1 MAEKSILLLSKAEQ
15 LTYLENLLLTQE
27 TEKAL
32 SKVLSYEN
40 LSLEVN
46 RIINDVIS
54 KKSIKKHLKTIN
66 GIKKEPEL
74 YTYINAMIIA
84 ILGRLNKPKVLNEF
98 LKSLGQTKINKLYK
112 YDKIDNQ
119 KVLEKYVDE
128 KNISNNVKKE
138 ENKQGQKKS
147 KRTTKIVIVLIILI
161 VLGIG
166 IYFGIQDLKLLNYYE
181 DKVYP
186 NFYVYD
192 VDVSEKSFKDL
203 ETTIE
208 GMKNDILNTNIT
220 FVYNDSKK
228 QYKASELGLT
238 ISTDALID
246 KLSHYDDNMN
256 IKDKLGLIKSNK
268 VKKFT
273 LEISYDESNIQNII
287 DELKK
292 TYNKKKK
299 NGYLKRDNKFN
310 ISYVSGTDGFT
321 INEEKL
327 KADIIKLL
335 SNWDLDKKD
344 NEITITG
351 NIDKV
356 EEKNTNLKYIN
367 KKIASFTT
375 SFDPSGNRGYNVK
388 LSGKKA
394 NGTILQPGEVFS
406 YRKIVG
412 PYSGANGYLAAP
424 VQQNGTTVYG
434 TGGGVCQL
442 ATTMF
447 NAQLLAGLQTVYR
460 TNHGAPVAY
469 VGRGLDATVAG
480 DDPDYKFKNNY
491 KYPVYISVYTSY
503 RGLTVDIW
511 SNENATEGK
520 TFKPYV
526 VAKNA
531 KEYYTYLAIYKNGK
545 QIDTKYIGYSY
556 YLK

>member
-1 MAEKSILLLSKAEQ
+1 MAEKSILLLSKTEQ
-15 LTYLENLLLTQE
+15 LTYLETLLLTQE

-46 RIINDVIS
+46 HIINEVIN
-54 KKSIKKHLKTIN
+54 KKSIRKHLKIIN
-66 GIKKEPEL
+66 GIKKGSEL
-74 YTYINAMIIA
+74 SNYINAMIIA

-98 LKSLGQTKINKLYK
+98 LKTLGQNKINKLYN
-112 YDKIDNQ
+112 YEKIDNQ
-119 KVLEKYVDE
+119 KLLEKYVD
-128 KNISNNVKKE
+128 KKIISNSDLKQNNKKT
-138 ENKQGQKKS
+138 NK
-147 KRTTKIVIVLIILI
+147 TIKIVIAVIVLIIL
-161 VLGIG
+161 GIG
-166 IYFGIQDLKLLNYYE
+166 VYFGIQDLKLLKYYE

-186 NFYVYD
+186 NFYIYD

-208 GMKNDILNTNIT
+208 AMKNDILNTNIT
-220 FVYNDSKK
+220 FVYNNSKK

-238 ISTDALID
+238 ISTDSLVN
-246 KLSHYDDNMN
+246 KLSHYTDNMN
-256 IKDKLGLIKSNK
+256 IKDKLALIKSNK

-273 LEISYDESNIQNII
+273 LEIAYEDTKIQNII

-292 TYNKKKK
+292 SYNKKKK
-299 NGYLKRDNKFN
+299 SGYLKRDNNFN
-310 ISYVSGTDGFT
+310 ISYVSGTDGFA
-321 INEEKL
+321 IDEK
-327 KADIIKLL
+327 KIKEDIIKLL
-335 SNWDLDKKD
+335 SNWDLEKKD
-344 NEITITG
+344 NIITITG
-351 NIDKV
+351 TVDKLD
-356 EEKNTNLKYIN
+356 EKNTNLKYIN

-406 YRKIVG
+406 YRKVVG

-424 VQQNGTTVYG
+424 IQQNGTTVYG

-526 VAKNA
+526 VAKSA
-531 KEYYTYLAIYKNGK
+531 LEYYTYLAVYKNGK
-545 QIDTKYIGYSY
+545 QIDTKYISYSY

>member
-1 MAEKSILLLSKAEQ
+1 MAEKSILLLSKTEQ
-15 LTYLENLLLTQE
+15 LTYLETLLLTQE

-46 RIINDVIS
+46 HIINEVIN
-54 KKSIKKHLKTIN
+54 KKSIRKHLKIIN
-66 GIKKEPEL
+66 GIKKDSEL
-74 YTYINAMIIA
+74 SNYINAMIIA

-98 LKSLGQTKINKLYK
+98 LKTLGQNKINKLYN
-112 YDKIDNQ
+112 YEKIDNQ
-119 KVLEKYVDE
+119 KLLEKYVD
-128 KNISNNVKKE
+128 KKIISNSDLKQNNKK
-138 ENKQGQKKS
+138 
-147 KRTTKIVIVLIILI
+147 TTKTIKIVIAVIVLIIL
-161 VLGIG
+161 GIG
-166 IYFGIQDLKLLNYYE
+166 AYFGIQDLKLLKYYE

-186 NFYVYD
+186 NFYIYD

-208 GMKNDILNTNIT
+208 AMKNDILNTNIT

-228 QYKASELGLT
+228 QYKAKELGLT
-238 ISTDALID
+238 ISTDSLVN
-246 KLSHYDDNMN
+246 KLSHYTDNMN
-256 IKDKLGLIKSNK
+256 IKDKLALIKSNK

-273 LEISYDESNIQNII
+273 LEIAYEDTKIQNII

-292 TYNKKKK
+292 SYNKKKK
-299 NGYLKRDNKFN
+299 NGYLKRDNNFN
-310 ISYVSGTDGFT
+310 ISYVSGTDGFA
-321 INEEKL
+321 IDEK
-327 KADIIKLL
+327 KIKEDIIKLL
-335 SNWDLDKKD
+335 SNWDLEKKD
-344 NEITITG
+344 NIITITG
-351 NIDKV
+351 TVDKLD
-356 EEKNTNLKYIN
+356 EKNTNLKYIN

-375 SFDPSGNRGYNVK
+375 SFDPSGNRGHNVK

-406 YRKIVG
+406 YRKVVG

-424 VQQNGTTVYG
+424 IQQNGTTVYG

-511 SNENATEGK
+511 SNENATEGSCK
-520 TFKPYV
+520 KCFRV
-526 VAKNA
+526 
-531 KEYYTYLAIYKNGK
+531 L
-545 QIDTKYIGYSY
+545 YIFSC
-556 YLK
+556 L

>member
-1 MAEKSILLLSKAEQ
+1 MAEKSILLLSKTEQ
-15 LTYLENLLLTQE
+15 LTYLETLLLTQE

-46 RIINDVIS
+46 HIINEVIN
-54 KKSIKKHLKTIN
+54 KKSIRKHLKIIN
-66 GIKKEPEL
+66 GIKKDSEL
-74 YTYINAMIIA
+74 SNYINAMIIA

-98 LKSLGQTKINKLYK
+98 LKTLGQNKINKLYN
-112 YDKIDNQ
+112 YEKIDNQ
-119 KVLEKYVDE
+119 KLLEKYVD
-128 KNISNNVKKE
+128 KKIISNSDLKQNNKKT
-138 ENKQGQKKS
+138 NK
-147 KRTTKIVIVLIILI
+147 TIKIVIAVIVLIIL
-161 VLGIG
+161 GIG
-166 IYFGIQDLKLLNYYE
+166 AYFGIQDLKLLKYYE

-186 NFYVYD
+186 NFYIYD

-208 GMKNDILNTNIT
+208 AMKNDILNTNIT

-238 ISTDALID
+238 ISTDSLVN
-246 KLSHYDDNMN
+246 KLSHYTDNMN
-256 IKDKLGLIKSNK
+256 IKDKLALIKSNK

-273 LEISYDESNIQNII
+273 LEIAYEDTKIQNII

-292 TYNKKKK
+292 SYNKKKK
-299 NGYLKRDNKFN
+299 NGYLKRDNNFN
-310 ISYVSGTDGFT
+310 ISYVSGTDGFA
-321 INEEKL
+321 IDEK
-327 KADIIKLL
+327 KIKEDIIKLL
-335 SNWDLDKKD
+335 SNWDLEKKD
-344 NEITITG
+344 NIITITG
-351 NIDKV
+351 TVDKLD
-356 EEKNTNLKYIN
+356 EKNTNLKYIN

-406 YRKIVG
+406 YRKVVG

-424 VQQNGTTVYG
+424 IQQNGTTVYG

-526 VAKNA
+526 VAKSA
-531 KEYYTYLAIYKNGK
+531 LEYYTYLAVYKNGK
-545 QIDTKYIGYSY
+545 QIDTKYISYSY

>member
-1 MAEKSILLLSKAEQ
+1 MAEKSILLLSKTEQ
-15 LTYLENLLLTQE
+15 LTYLETLLLTQE

-46 RIINDVIS
+46 HIINEVIN
-54 KKSIKKHLKTIN
+54 KKSIRKHLKIIN
-66 GIKKEPEL
+66 GIKKDSEL
-74 YTYINAMIIA
+74 SNYINAMIIA

-98 LKSLGQTKINKLYK
+98 LKTLGQNKINKLYN
-112 YDKIDNQ
+112 YEKIDNQ
-119 KVLEKYVDE
+119 KLLEKYVD
-128 KNISNNVKKE
+128 KKIISNSDLKQNNKK
-138 ENKQGQKKS
+138 
-147 KRTTKIVIVLIILI
+147 TTKTIKIVIAVIVLIIL
-161 VLGIG
+161 GIG
-166 IYFGIQDLKLLNYYE
+166 AYFGIQDLKLLKYYE

-186 NFYVYD
+186 NFYIYD

-208 GMKNDILNTNIT
+208 AMKNDILNTNIT

-228 QYKASELGLT
+228 QYKAKELGLT
-238 ISTDALID
+238 ISTDSLVN
-246 KLSHYDDNMN
+246 KLSHYTDNMN
-256 IKDKLGLIKSNK
+256 IKDKLALIKSNK

-273 LEISYDESNIQNII
+273 LEIAYEDTKIQNII

-292 TYNKKKK
+292 SYNKKKK
-299 NGYLKRDNKFN
+299 NGYLKRDNNFN
-310 ISYVSGTDGFT
+310 ISYVSGTDGFA
-321 INEEKL
+321 IDEK
-327 KADIIKLL
+327 KIKEDIIKLL
-335 SNWDLDKKD
+335 SNWDLEKKD
-344 NEITITG
+344 NIITITG
-351 NIDKV
+351 TVDKLD
-356 EEKNTNLKYIN
+356 EKNTNLKYIN

-375 SFDPSGNRGYNVK
+375 SFDPSGNRGHNVK

-406 YRKIVG
+406 YRKVVG

-424 VQQNGTTVYG
+424 IQQNGTTVYG

-526 VAKNA
+526 VAKSA
-531 KEYYTYLAIYKNGK
+531 LEYYTYLAVYKNGK
-545 QIDTKYIGYSY
+545 QIDTKYISYSY

>member
-1 MAEKSILLLSKAEQ
+1 MAEKSILLLSKTEQ
-15 LTYLENLLLTQE
+15 LTYLETLLVTQE

-46 RIINDVIS
+46 HIINEVIN
-54 KKSIKKHLKTIN
+54 KKRIRKHLKIIN
-66 GIKKEPEL
+66 GIKKDSEL
-74 YTYINAMIIA
+74 SNYINAMIIA

-98 LKSLGQTKINKLYK
+98 LKTLGQNKINKLYN
-112 YDKIDNQ
+112 YEKIDNQ
-119 KVLEKYVDE
+119 KLLEKYVD
-128 KNISNNVKKE
+128 KKIISNSDLKQNNKKT
-138 ENKQGQKKS
+138 NK
-147 KRTTKIVIVLIILI
+147 TIKIVIAVIVLIIL
-161 VLGIG
+161 GIG
-166 IYFGIQDLKLLNYYE
+166 AYFGIQDLKLLKYYE

-186 NFYVYD
+186 NFYIYD

-208 GMKNDILNTNIT
+208 AMKNDILNTNIT

-238 ISTDALID
+238 ISTDSLVN
-246 KLSHYDDNMN
+246 KLSHYTDNMN
-256 IKDKLGLIKSNK
+256 IKDKLALIKSNK

-273 LEISYDESNIQNII
+273 LEIAYEDTKIQNII

-292 TYNKKKK
+292 SYNKKKK
-299 NGYLKRDNKFN
+299 NGYLKRDNNFN
-310 ISYVSGTDGFT
+310 ISYVSGTDGFA
-321 INEEKL
+321 IDEK
-327 KADIIKLL
+327 KIKEDIIKLL
-335 SNWDLDKKD
+335 SNWDLEKKD
-344 NEITITG
+344 NIITITG
-351 NIDKV
+351 TVDKLD
-356 EEKNTNLKYIN
+356 EKNTNLKYIN

-406 YRKIVG
+406 YRKVVG

-424 VQQNGTTVYG
+424 IQQNGTTVYG

-526 VAKNA
+526 VAKSA
-531 KEYYTYLAIYKNGK
+531 LEYYTYLAVYKNGK
-545 QIDTKYIGYSY
+545 QIDTKYISYSY